1 MSPTRGLRALFFA
14 SSLLTLIACAS
25 RPAVGTDGRPRPAG
39 GATGDA
45 QAAALTPVNVTELF
59 RGMGLIAARGA
70 IPFVARVA
78 FLPDRTSDSTLVLI
92 ATSFAPRAI
101 AFAREGEQYAGR
113 YTARVDLRRGVTL
126 VKRLEGLETV
136 RVATFRETTRADES
150 IIWQQ
155 YARVAPGEYTLNLG
169 VRDEGSPRAAAE
181 EVTLTVPALAPRTLG
196 TPVPVYDVVPRSS
209 PDSLPRLLARPR
221 ATVTFGVDSLVPVY
235 VEVAGTRDATR
246 IRAEVVGEGD
256 AVLWR
261 DSAVLLGRGGDLVS
275 GVVQVPGAD
284 IGVGVVTLRV
294 MQSDRPDTA
303 ATRLMVTLG
312 DDLPVAGFDELVR
325 YLRFFAP
332 EARLEPLTTTTGA
345 ARAAAWNTFL
355 RATDPNPGTPEHEGL
370 RDYFARIRLANQ
382 RFRDDAQ
389 VGWLSD
395 RGMAFVGLGDPDN
408 VIEPVTQ
415 DMMQRNRQQVWVYS
429 RWRIQLVFFDQTGL
443 GRWRLSPSGA
453 AELQSAIR
461 RRLAEL
467 P

>member
-1 MSPTRGLRALFFA
+1 MVPSHGLRALLL
-14 SSLLTLIACAS
+14 SLSLVSLAACAS
-25 RPAVGTDGRPRPAG
+25 RPAVGSDGRARPRT
-39 GATGDA
+39 ATAEA
-45 QAAALTPVNVTELF
+45 QEAILSPVNVLELY
-59 RGMGLIAARGA
+59 RGMGLIAARGI

-78 FLPDRTSDSTLVLI
+78 FLPDRTSDSTLVLV
-92 ATSFAPRAI
+92 SMSMAPRAI

-113 YTARVDLRRGVTL
+113 YTVRLDLRRGVTL
-126 VKRLEGLETV
+126 VRRLEGTETI
-136 RVATFRETTRADES
+136 RVATFRETSRADES
-150 IIWQQ
+150 VIWQQ

-181 EVTLTVPALAPRTLG
+181 EVTVTVPRLEARTLG
-196 TPVPVYDVVPRSS
+196 TPIPVYDVVARSS

-221 ATVTFGVDSLVPVY
+221 ATVLFGGDSLVPVY
-235 VEVAGTRDATR
+235 VEIGGTREATR

-261 DSAVLLGRGGDLVS
+261 DSTVLLGRGGDLVS
-275 GVVQVPGAD
+275 GTVQVPGAD

-303 ATRLMVTLG
+303 ATRLLVTLG
-312 DDLPVAGFDELVR
+312 EDLPVAGFDELVR

-332 EARLEPLTTTTGA
+332 DHRLEPLTKSTGA
-345 ARAAAWNTFL
+345 ERAVAWNAFL
-355 RATDPNPGTPEHEGL
+355 KATDPNPTTPENEAL

-389 VGWLSD
+389 IGWLSE

-408 VIEPVTQ
+408 IVEPVTQ

-429 RWRIQLVFFDQTGL
+429 RWRLQLVFFDQTGL
-443 GRWRLSPSGA
+443 GRWRLSPSA
-453 AELQSAIR
+453 SSELQAAIR